1 MKHGIKI
8 LMCALLAFM
17 VSLSSASAFS
27 FGGKRF
33 KNLTP
38 EKGGEVVRIPVA
50 SISDDKAHYFR
61 VKTDDGKFLEFF
73 TVRSADGVI
82 RVAVDA
88 CDVCYKA
95 GRGYTKEGNV
105 MVCENCGMRF
115 PLSRINVVK
124 GGCNPAP
131 LTRKVEGEYLMLT
144 MEEIKQNL
152 WYMAY
157 RR

>member
-1 MKHGIKI
+1 MRKTLGIFLI
-8 LMCALLAFM
+8 LILA
-17 VSLSSASAFS
+17 ASTAHAFS

-33 KNLTP
+33 EALTP
-38 EKGGEVVRIPVA
+38 EGGTLRIPL
-50 SISDDKAHYFR
+50 SEISDSKAHFFK
-61 VKTDDGKFLEFF
+61 VDMKDGKYLEFF
-73 TVRSADGVI
+73 TVRSGDGVI
-82 RVAVDA
+82 RAAVDA

-95 GRGYTKEGNV
+95 GKGYVKDGDV

-131 LTRKVEGEYLMLT
+131 LKRQINGETLDIPMS
-144 MEEIKQNL
+144 EVAENL
-152 WYMAY
+152 WYMEY

>member
-1 MKHGIKI
+1 MKKTVGLI
-8 LMCALLAFM
+8 LMLMMAA
-17 VSLSSASAFS
+17 SSAHAFS

-33 KNLTP
+33 QAITP
-38 EKGGEVVRIPVA
+38 EGGVIRIPLA
-50 SISDDKAHYFR
+50 DIGDTKAHFFR
-61 VKTDDGKFLEFF
+61 VDLDEGKYLEFF

-82 RVAVDA
+82 RAAVDA

-95 GRGYTKEGNV
+95 GKGYVKKGDT

-115 PLSRINVVK
+115 SLSRINVVK

-131 LTRKVEGEYLMLT
+131 LKRQIDGKYL
-144 MEEIKQNL
+144 EIPMAEVTDNL
-152 WYMAY
+152 WYMEY